1 MIRQHFRQWTDA
13 RNADNRRHDKPSRR
27 ARKRPA
33 DHRRRARPLFACPVY
48 PLGFY
53 GVQPRAVF
61 GQQAAYDP
69 HSFSTLF
76 DMAVVSSEPAPDLFG
91 DVPRS
96 VVPDEDH
103 NFLSRRLELL
113 QAPRKELRCYG
124 TDGPPIHEPDPRLV
138 ELGHIEP
145 VAGDGLRLGVVFGDR
160 LLEETKRLSLLAP
173 TVQSGQCQP
182 TPPALVH
189 KTHRPGLGIGLGH
202 FHQSIAAPFFLS
214 YRGSGEVI
222 QRFAR
227 IHLTPRRR
235 ESVARMVSPEIGLST
250 SPSSKVTS
258 AAISKVQR
266 LLSRPNSLGERCSS
280 SRKASACSGAKA
292 L

>member
-1 MIRQHFRQWTDA
+1 MLVMRTIEDTTNPLGELVSAQRIIAVGLDHFSLA
-13 RNADNRRHDKPSRR
+13 
-27 ARKRPA
+27 
-33 DHRRRARPLFACPVY
+33 VY

-173 TVQSGQCQP
+173 TVQSGQGQP
-182 TPPALVH
+182 TPPALVQE
-189 KTHRPGLGIGLGH
+189 TNRPAVGIGLGH
-202 FHQSIAAPFFLS
+202 FHQSIASEASLFFFH
-214 YRGSGEVI
+214 RGG
-222 QRFAR
+222 
-227 IHLTPRRR
+227 R
-235 ESVARMVSPEIGLST
+235 ER
-250 SPSSKVTS
+250 
-258 AAISKVQR
+258 
-266 LLSRPNSLGERCSS
+266 
-280 SRKASACSGAKA
+280 
-292 L
+292 

>member
-1 MIRQHFRQWTDA
+1 MRTIEDTTNPLGELVSAQRIIAVGLDHFSLA
-13 RNADNRRHDKPSRR
+13 
-27 ARKRPA
+27 
-33 DHRRRARPLFACPVY
+33 VY

-113 QAPRKELRCYG
+113 QAPRKEWRCYG

-173 TVQSGQCQP
+173 TVQSGQGQP
-182 TPPALVH
+182 TPPALVQE
-189 KTHRPGLGIGLGH
+189 TNRPAVGIGLGH
-202 FHQSIAAPFFLS
+202 FPTIVCVVRVHNPDGAH
-214 YRGSGEVI
+214 GTED
-222 QRFAR
+222 
-227 IHLTPRRR
+227 
-235 ESVARMVSPEIGLST
+235 GLYI
-250 SPSSKVTS
+250 S
-258 AAISKVQR
+258 AVR
-266 LLSRPNSLGERCSS
+266 WL
-280 SRKASACSGAKA
+280 
-292 L
+292 